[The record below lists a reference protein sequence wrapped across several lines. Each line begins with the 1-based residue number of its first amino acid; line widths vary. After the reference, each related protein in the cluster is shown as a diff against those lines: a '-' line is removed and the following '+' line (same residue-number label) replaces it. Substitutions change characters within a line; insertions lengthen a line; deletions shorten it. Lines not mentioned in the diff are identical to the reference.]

1 MSEQFNSFMSP
12 VKKEV
17 VDQIERLDISTLQ
30 KLHLKLLSHCLEV
43 FRDIS
48 LKADK
53 EFPNEILLKIWCENE
68 AKKLKDENF
77 SLLLFEQMNSAAI
90 KLNNYA
96 KEIGKE
102 ALNLTMD
109 DLIVLT
115 SLENSN

>member
-1 MSEQFNSFMSP
+1 MSDQFNSSMSP

-17 VDQIERLDISTLQ
+17 VDQIERLDLSTLQ

-53 EFPNEILLKIWCENE
+53 EFPSEILLKRWCENE
-68 AKKLKDENF
+68 AKKLKDETF

-90 KLNNYA
+90 KFKNYA
-96 KEIGKE
+96 KKTGKYP
-102 ALNLTMD
+102 LDLDLD
-109 DLIVLT
+109 DLIILT
-115 SLENSN
+115 SLEN